1 MSTYEANRY
10 AFPAT
15 AITAG
20 TFDNARLSSGSVTQH
35 VDLTALSASNL
46 TSGTIPNARY
56 GTPTFSAA
64 NLTSVPASAVS
75 TGSWT
80 PGISAG
86 SISSISGQYQ
96 KIGQLVHLQWEWKWD
111 SAPSGSDV
119 WYITGA
125 PFTSISIN
133 AGSGGNWLVGLGNHS
148 GVDGGTVHQGYIF
161 MRDNS
166 TTIRIMRAGYTAQR
180 TANYNTTS
188 SPALPNNKA
197 ADLAAYSG
205 WNYWSFSY
213 VSAS

>member
-20 TFDNARLSSGSVTQH
+20 TFANARLSSGSVTQH

-64 NLTSVPASAVS
+64 NLTSVPASAIS

-80 PGISAG
+80 PAVSAG
-86 SISSISGQYQ
+86 TISSVSGQYQ

-111 SAPSGSDV
+111 SAPSGSAV

-125 PFTSISIN
+125 PFTSLSLS
-133 AGSGGNWLVGLGNHS
+133 AGSGGNWLLGLGNFS
-148 GVDGGTVHQGYIF
+148 G
-161 MRDNS
+161 
-166 TTIRIMRAGYTAQR
+166 A
-180 TANYNTTS
+180 
-188 SPALPNNKA
+188 
-197 ADLAAYSG
+197 
-205 WNYWSFSY
+205 
-213 VSAS
+213 